1 MTGRWLLLALLVPL
15 IASAADLD
23 APAWRPDAMFGQMGS
38 GASTHTWS
46 TGWQWDWKRRWPVGD
61 SLSLTGFWEISVG
74 RWYAETNWRH
84 SDLTWTTQFSTIPSV
99 RLAEGWRPRW
109 YAEFGV
115 GPSLLLPLYV
125 TRERTFSTEFNFETH
140 LALGRLVGAH
150 GQHDFSVRVDHYS
163 NAGLAQPNPGVS
175 LFAMRYTLHFGR
187 SAPTPVFA
195 LPHAAAAY
203 DFDRPAADGSDR
215 PTASALAHTGAGDPY
230 RSR

>member
-1 MTGRWLLLALLVPL
+1 MAARCDVWADGFGRVDPYVVHGLAVGLEASLADRRFAVVDRILGDLARTLV
-15 IASAADLD
+15 
-23 APAWRPDAMFGQMGS
+23 RG
-38 GASTHTWS
+38 
-46 TGWQWDWKRRWPVGD
+46 
-61 SLSLTGFWEISVG
+61 
-74 RWYAETNWRH
+74 TNWRH
-84 SDLTWTTQFSTIPSV
+84 SDLTWTTQFSTTPSL

-175 LFAMRYTLHFGR
+175 LVAIRYTLHFGR
-187 SAPTPVFA
+187 SATPVFA

-203 DFDRPAADGSDR
+203 DFDRPAADYPDR
-215 PTASALAHTGAGDPY
+215 PTASALTHTGAGDGPCATSMETGEPC